1 MKDSLVTPEMRQVRW
16 RYRWTVIVAMS
27 AYVLIVAAIS
37 GWLGGDPPKSGWGLY
52 LMAIAPTLPIAVVAY
67 AMARYLATEPDEFFR
82 MVQVQT
88 SGAAT
93 GLTMIACT
101 AWGFLAVYAHVWE
114 HHVIMLVFPMYWLFF
129 GLAAPFVLWRYR

>member
-101 AWGFLAVYAHVWE
+101 A
-114 HHVIMLVFPMYWLFF
+114 
-129 GLAAPFVLWRYR
+129 